1 MRFLT
6 SYWGDEG
13 FLDELFVDKL
23 VDQVKH
29 VLFLAA
35 DRLHDVPQC
44 HHLPGKTK

>member
-13 FLDELFVDKL
+13 FLDQLFVDKL